1 MYLRIHK
8 MKRQNLL
15 PRPLYWGVTLL
26 GVLWALPLTLIGIAL
41 ALPTIVCRGHLY
53 LVRESTPALLV
64 SGPFADYLLA
74 RHPFGA
80 MSAMAIGHIVIAD
93 RQALT
98 KQILTHELADVG
110 QAARWHPARGPRCGA
125 GMPTGTT
132 FLKLRRAMPKSTA
145 SRSSVRRVPAIP
157 FSPSRAQ
164 VRQVRPMHHRYA
176 HDRLQHPRHRQ
187 HRY

>member
-26 GVLWALPLTLIGIAL
+26 GVLWALPLTLIGIVM

-74 RHPFGA
+74 RHPFGP

-98 KQILTHELADVG
+98 KQILTHELAHVG
-110 QAARWHPARGPRCGA
+110 QAARWGIVFPFAYLASSAWAALRGRDAYWHNIFEIAARNAEKHG
-125 GMPTGTT
+125 
-132 FLKLRRAMPKSTA
+132 
-145 SRSSVRRVPAIP
+145 
-157 FSPSRAQ
+157 
-164 VRQVRPMHHRYA
+164 
-176 HDRLQHPRHRQ
+176 
-187 HRY
+187 

>member
-98 KQILTHELADVG
+98 KQILTHELAHVG
-110 QAARWHPARGPRCGA
+110 QAARWGIVFPFAYLASSAWAALRGRDAYWHNIFEIAARNAEKHG
-125 GMPTGTT
+125 
-132 FLKLRRAMPKSTA
+132 
-145 SRSSVRRVPAIP
+145 
-157 FSPSRAQ
+157 
-164 VRQVRPMHHRYA
+164 
-176 HDRLQHPRHRQ
+176 
-187 HRY
+187 